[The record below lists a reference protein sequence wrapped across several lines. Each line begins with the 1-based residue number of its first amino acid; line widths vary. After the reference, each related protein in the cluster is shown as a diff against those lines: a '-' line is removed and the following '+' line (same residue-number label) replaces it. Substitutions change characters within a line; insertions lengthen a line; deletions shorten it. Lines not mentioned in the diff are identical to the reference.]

1 MTAPLIPPELIL
13 ACIELSLPSP
23 SPPPTPPSSS
33 AHVHSRA
40 SILLR
45 YSLTSRLF
53 RALAQPLLFQRPHLP
68 STASAHAF
76 AAVLERDT
84 TWELKREVRSLSLGT
99 ALGEGRAGVEGKG
112 VLERLARVCGETV
125 EEMRLENVT
134 RLRMDELEGFKRL
147 HTLHLSDCLLAPCTS
162 FTYSPSL
169 PSVRHLTLASVHLTV
184 NSLPPTLFPSLTS
197 LSLTT
202 PRGSIA
208 SSPLQLSDFFSAVA
222 PHLVAFSFHDQSSDS
237 AGAWPGLHFNPIL
250 DHFRRLRNVR
260 HLEWAN
266 AVPMLELLPHAGLEN
281 LRSVALSLEG
291 HLAPP
296 STPDGRGATD
306 APSRR
311 REHAADRVLRASV
324 QYLRA
329 ILGGGEEDEAMEQ
342 MEQGVL
348 MPAWMQKLV
357 QGLEEIALP
366 QRAWGGRGNES
377 PSLER
382 ETKALERSAR
392 ARGVRVVVRE
402 EGQFLKVVRGMEQGE
417 RVSMVEGW

>member
-1 MTAPLIPPELIL
+1 MTTPLIPPELIL

-23 SPPPTPPSSS
+23 SLSPAPSSCP
-33 AHVHSRA
+33 AHIQSRA

-53 RALAQPLLFQRPHLP
+53 RALAQPLLFQHPYLP

-76 AAVLERDT
+76 AAVLEKDET
-84 TWELKREVRSLSLGT
+84 QELKKEVRSLSLGT
-99 ALGEGRAGVEGKG
+99 ALGKGRAGVEGKG
-112 VLERLARVCGETV
+112 VVVRLARMCGETV
-125 EEMRLENVT
+125 EEMRMENVT

-147 HTLHLSDCLLAPCTS
+147 HTLHLSDCFLAPCTS

-169 PSVRHLTLASVHLTV
+169 PSVRHLILSSTHLTV

-237 AGAWPGLHFNPIL
+237 AGALPGLPFNPIL
-250 DHFRRLRNVR
+250 DHFRLLRHVR
-260 HLEWAN
+260 HVEWAN
-266 AVPMLELLPHAGLEN
+266 SVPLLELLPHAGLEN

-291 HLAPP
+291 HLAPSAP
-296 STPDGRGATD
+296 PGGAMD
-306 APSRR
+306 AHSRR

-329 ILGGGEEDEAMEQ
+329 ILGGGGGEGEEPERME
-342 MEQGVL
+342 GVL
-348 MPAWMQKLV
+348 MPVWMQKLV

-366 QRAWGGRGNES
+366 ERAWGGRGNES

-382 ETKALERSAR
+382 ETKGLERSAR
-392 ARGVRVVVRE
+392 ASGVRVVVRE
-402 EGQFLKVVRGMEQGE
+402 EGAFLKVVRAIEQEE
-417 RVSMVEGW
+417 RFRQVMVEEG